1 MSIYQPLSP
10 ADAEQCLTW
19 AREVAETL
27 EDLGASADQL
37 IVTYAMATSA
47 TIIAIA
53 DEVGEMD
60 KNRDIFIK
68 LLDHF
73 VEHMTNDLINSLVDE
88 YGPNAS

>member
-1 MSIYQPLSP
+1 MSIYQPISIEQ
-10 ADAEQCLTW
+10 AEQCLTW
-19 AREVAETL
+19 AREIAEVL
-27 EDLGASADQL
+27 EDSGATDNQL
-37 IVTYAMATSA
+37 LVTYAMTTSA
-47 TIIAIA
+47 TIIALA

>member
-1 MSIYQPLSP
+1 MSIYQPISTEQ
-10 ADAEQCLTW
+10 AEQSLTW
-19 AREVAETL
+19 AREIAEVL
-27 EDLGASADQL
+27 EDSGASADQL
-37 IVTYAMATSA
+37 LATFAMATSA

-73 VEHMTNDLINSLVDE
+73 VEHMTNDLINSLVDDRKV
-88 YGPNAS
+88 

>member
-1 MSIYQPLSP
+1 MSIFQPLSTEQ
-10 ADAEQCLTW
+10 AEQSLDW
-19 AREVAETL
+19 AREIAEML
-27 EDLGASADQL
+27 EEREATADQL
-37 IVTYAMATSA
+37 LATYAMATSA

-73 VEHMTNDLINSLVDE
+73 IENMTDELINSLVEE
-88 YGPNAS
+88 YGPNAF

>member
-1 MSIYQPLSP
+1 MSIYQPLSTEQ
-10 ADAEQCLTW
+10 AEQSLTW
-19 AREVAETL
+19 AREFAEVL
-27 EDLGASADQL
+27 ENEGATADQML
-37 IVTYAMATSA
+37 VTYAMATSA

-60 KNRDIFIK
+60 KNRDIFVK

-73 VEHMTNDLINSLVDE
+73 VEHMTDDLINSLVEE

>member
-1 MSIYQPLSP
+1 MSIYQPISTEQ
-10 ADAEQCLTW
+10 AEQSLTW
-19 AREVAETL
+19 AREIAEVL
-27 EDLGASADQL
+27 EDSGASADQL
-37 IVTYAMATSA
+37 LATYAMATSA

-73 VEHMTNDLINSLVDE
+73 VEHMTNELINSLVDE

>member
-1 MSIYQPLSP
+1 MSIFQPISTEQ
-10 ADAEQCLTW
+10 AEQSLTW
-19 AREVAETL
+19 AREIAEVL
-27 EDLGASADQL
+27 EDSGASADQL
-37 IVTYAMATSA
+37 LTTYAMATSA

-73 VEHMTNDLINSLVDE
+73 VEHMTNDLINSLVDDRKV
-88 YGPNAS
+88 